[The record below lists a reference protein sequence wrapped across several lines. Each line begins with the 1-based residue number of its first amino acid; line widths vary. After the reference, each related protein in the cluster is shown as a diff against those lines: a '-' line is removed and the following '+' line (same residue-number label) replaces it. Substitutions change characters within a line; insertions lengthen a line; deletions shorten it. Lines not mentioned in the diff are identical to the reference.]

1 MQDKG
6 PSDNSAVLHQGMPS
20 PHHLLPMLLFTLDHI
35 TDIVICLDKDAQI
48 FYANKVA
55 VSKLGINTADLFTYK
70 LYTIAPHFTPETW
83 PAFWA
88 MLEQEVSFEMDSLL
102 LTNRHDEV
110 VVNMS
115 ITYLM
120 HEQRAYCCII
130 GRDITA
136 RQQIETA
143 IQDLN
148 NELTTVIGEQEQKLQ
163 DSETRLLNLADNIP
177 GMIYQMCLD
186 LNPSGESQSL
196 TFTYASSG
204 CIDVF
209 GFFPEALQ
217 ANSHLLFKRVHP
229 EDVDG
234 LRSSLLNSART
245 FESWNWEGRIIS
257 GNGQTKWL
265 QGRAQPS
272 YELDHQ
278 VVWDGVFIDVS
289 SAKRREQALQCI
301 VESTAPQP
309 GQTFIQGCAKAI
321 AQALQMQYVIISEI
335 VSILDHEPLRV
346 KTLAFLQ
353 EETFGESLE
362 YDLFGTPC
370 NQVFQTQAIYRGDST
385 LQRKFPEADLLSKFD
400 ISSYVGIPIH
410 DPSGDLFGHIAVMD
424 SHHLRRDSG
433 LQDYVLQIFAT
444 RVGTEIGR
452 QRATKALRQSETQL
466 RQQTCELEKALRE
479 VQQTHAQMLQSEK
492 MSSLGELVAGVAHE
506 INNPVSFIYGNT
518 RHAHAYSQDLLDLI
532 SLYRA
537 HYPNPVVPIQELLEE
552 IDIDF
557 VIEDLPKTLSSMKM
571 GADRIKQIVA
581 SLRTFSRMDE
591 AEKKAINIH
600 EGLDSTVMILQN
612 RLKARS
618 DRPEIRI
625 HREYG
630 NVSLVKCYGGQ
641 LNQVFMNL
649 LSNAIDA
656 IDEALITAAQP
667 CPSDSHRQP
676 YIRLQTHTVE
686 NQVKVH
692 IVDNGMGMPEEV
704 RSRLFTTFFTT
715 KPVGKGTGMGL
726 SISYQ
731 IITEKHGG
739 TLECLSS
746 PGKGTEFII
755 TIPV

>member
-1 MQDKG
+1 
-6 PSDNSAVLHQGMPS
+6 
-20 PHHLLPMLLFTLDHI
+20 MLLFTLDHI
-35 TDIVICLDKDAQI
+35 TDMVICLDKDAHI
-48 FYANKVA
+48 FYANHA
-55 VSKLGINTADLFTYK
+55 AIAKLGHNTDTLFNYSI
-70 LYTIAPHFTPETW
+70 YNIAPHFTCETW

-88 MLEQEVSFEMDSLL
+88 MLEQETAFEMDSLL
-102 LTNRHDEV
+102 ITNHNDEM

-115 ITYLM
+115 FTYLI
-120 HEQRAYCCII
+120 HEQHSYCCMIS
-130 GRDITA
+130 RDITA
-136 RQQIETA
+136 RQQIEVA

-186 LNPSGESQSL
+186 LNPAEDNQSL

-204 CIDVF
+204 CMDVF

-229 EDVDG
+229 DDVDE

-245 FESWNWEGRIIS
+245 FDPWNWEGRIIS
-257 GNGQTKWL
+257 ANGQIKWL

-289 SAKRREQALQCI
+289 SAKRRQQALQCI
-301 VESTAPQP
+301 VESTTPQF
-309 GQTFIQGCAKAI
+309 GQTFVQSCAMAI
-321 AQALQMQYVIISEI
+321 AQSLQMQYVIISEI
-335 VSILDHEPLRV
+335 VTTLDHEPLRV
-346 KTLAFLQ
+346 RTLAFWQ
-353 EETFGESLE
+353 GDQFGADLE

-370 NQVFQTQAIYRGDST
+370 NQVFQTRAIYHGNQT
-385 LQRKFPEADLLSKFD
+385 LQSKFPEAELINKFD
-400 ISSYVGIPIH
+400 ISSYVGIPIP
-410 DPSGDLFGHIAVMD
+410 DPSGELLGHIAVMD
-424 SHHLRRDSG
+424 PHPIRRDSG

-452 QRATKALRQSETQL
+452 QRATAALRESETQL
-466 RQQTCELEKALRE
+466 RQQTIELENALRD
-479 VQQTHAQMLQSEK
+479 VQQTHAKMLQSEK

-506 INNPVSFIYGNT
+506 INNPVSFIYGNV
-518 RHAHAYSQDLLDLI
+518 RHAHAYAQDLLDLI

-537 HYPNPVVPIQELLEE
+537 HYPNPVVSIHDLLEE
-552 IDIDF
+552 VDIDF
-557 VIEDLPKTLSSMKM
+557 VMEDLPKTLSSMKM
-571 GADRIKQIVA
+571 GADRIKQIVT

-591 AEKKAINIH
+591 SEKEPINIH

-656 IDEALITAAQP
+656 IDEGVVESNQP
-667 CPSDSHRQP
+667 CTTDSHRQP
-676 YIRLQTHTVE
+676 YIRLQTCPVDDY
-686 NQVKVH
+686 VKIH
-692 IVDNGMGMPEEV
+692 IVDNGVGMPEAV

-726 SISYQ
+726 SISHQ

-739 TLECLSS
+739 TLECFSS
-746 PGKGTEFII
+746 PGQGTEFII
-755 TIPV
+755 TIPL

>member
-1 MQDKG
+1 
-6 PSDNSAVLHQGMPS
+6 
-20 PHHLLPMLLFTLDHI
+20 MLLFTLDHI
-35 TDIVICLDKDAQI
+35 TDMVICLDKDAQI
-48 FYANKVA
+48 FYANQA
-55 VSKLGINTADLFTYK
+55 AIAKLGYNSADLLTYK
-70 LYTIAPHFTPETW
+70 IYDIAPHFTPATW

-88 MLEQEVSFEMDSLL
+88 MLEQETAFEMDSLL
-102 LTNRHDEV
+102 STCHHDEI
-110 VVNMS
+110 VVNMGM
-115 ITYLM
+115 TYLI
-120 HEQRAYCCII
+120 HEQKAYCCIVN
-130 GRDITA
+130 RDITA
-136 RQQIETA
+136 REQIEAA

-148 NELTTVIGEQEQKLQ
+148 SELTTVIGEQEQKLQ
-163 DSETRLLNLADNIP
+163 DSETRLMNLADNIP

-186 LNPSGESQSL
+186 LNPAGDSQSL
-196 TFTYASSG
+196 MFTYASSG

-229 EDVDG
+229 EDVDE

-245 FESWNWEGRIIS
+245 FEPWNWEGRIIAA
-257 GNGQTKWL
+257 NGQIKWL

-289 SAKRREQALQCI
+289 SAKRRQQALQCI
-301 VESTAPQP
+301 VESTTPQP
-309 GQTFIQGCAKAI
+309 GQTFVQNCAKAI
-321 AQALQMQYVIISEI
+321 AQALQMPYVIISEI
-335 VSILDHEPLRV
+335 IATLDQEPLRV
-346 KTLAFLQ
+346 KTLAFWQ
-353 EETFGESLE
+353 GDMFGENLE

-370 NQVFQTQAIYRGDST
+370 SQVFQRQSIYRGDST
-385 LQRKFPEADLLSKFD
+385 LQFKFPEADLLSKFN
-400 ISSYVGIPIH
+400 ISSYIGIPIH
-410 DPSGDLFGHIAVMD
+410 DPSGDVLGHIAAMD
-424 SHHLRRDSG
+424 PHHVRRDSG

-444 RVGTEIGR
+444 RMGTEIGR
-452 QRATKALRQSETQL
+452 QRANAALRQSETQL
-466 RQQTCELEKALRE
+466 RQQTAELEAALRE
-479 VQQTHAQMLQSEK
+479 VQQSHALMLQSEK

-518 RHAHAYSQDLLDLI
+518 RHAYAYAQDLLDLI
-532 SLYRA
+532 NLYRA

-552 IDIDF
+552 VDIDF
-557 VIEDLPKTLSSMKM
+557 VIEDLPKTLSSMKT

-591 AEKKAINIH
+591 AEKKPINIH

-618 DRPEIRI
+618 DRPEIKI

-630 NVSLVKCYGGQ
+630 DIAPVTCYGGQ

-656 IDEALITAAQP
+656 IDESMMDAGQP
-667 CPSDSHRQP
+667 CTPNSHCQP
-676 YIRLQTHTVE
+676 YIRLQTHV
-686 NQVKVH
+686 VDDRIKIH
-692 IVDNGMGMPEEV
+692 IVDNGIGIPESV
-704 RSRLFTTFFTT
+704 RSRLFDTFFTT
-715 KPVGKGTGMGL
+715 KPMGKGTGMGL
-726 SISYQ
+726 SISHQ

-746 PGKGTEFII
+746 PGKGTEFVI
-755 TIPV
+755 TIPI